1 MTVAD
6 YLIGELKAHGFT
18 DGHFET
24 DVFWERFFWDEYDK
38 KKDSDEIDT
47 N

>member
-1 MTVAD
+1 MTVTD
-6 YLIGELKAHGFT
+6 YLIGELKANSFT

-24 DVFWERFFWDEYDK
+24 DVFWERFFWDEYDN
-38 KKDSDEIDT
+38 KKDSGAMGT